1 MNGKRLR
8 KNSPTIALNILY
20 TKKKEILPAYTSKHN
35 STRAKQINLLM
46 ILNQEKEGL
55 NYLAVQKFFALLRG
69 ITSNHKVDFYCLNC
83 LHSVPNLNCP
93 N

>member
-1 MNGKRLR
+1 MIGKRLR
-8 KNSPTIALNILY
+8 KNNPTIALNILY
-20 TKKKEILPAYTSKHN
+20 TKEKEILPAYTSKYN
-35 STRAKQINLLM
+35 STRAKQINLSI

-55 NYLAVQKFFALLRG
+55 NHLAVRKLFALLRG

>member
-1 MNGKRLR
+1 MIGKRLR
-8 KNSPTIALNILY
+8 KNNPTIALNILY
-20 TKKKEILPAYTSKHN
+20 TKEKEILPAYTSKHN
-35 STRAKQINLLM
+35 STCAKQINLSI
-46 ILNQEKEGL
+46 ILNQQKEGL
-55 NYLAVQKFFALLRG
+55 NHLAVQKLFALLRG

>member
-1 MNGKRLR
+1 MIGKRLR
-8 KNSPTIALNILY
+8 KNNPTIALNILY
-20 TKKKEILPAYTSKHN
+20 TKEKEILPAYTSKHN
-35 STRAKQINLLM
+35 SIRAKQINLSI
-46 ILNQEKEGL
+46 ILNQQKEGL
-55 NYLAVQKFFALLRG
+55 NHLAVQKLFALLRG

>member
-1 MNGKRLR
+1 MIGKRLR
-8 KNSPTIALNILY
+8 KNNPTIALNILY
-20 TKKKEILPAYTSKHN
+20 IKEKEILPAYTSKHN
-35 STRAKQINLLM
+35 STRAKQINLSI
-46 ILNQEKEGL
+46 ILNQQKEGL
-55 NYLAVQKFFALLRG
+55 NHLAVQKLFALLRG